1 MTETVSPTTRPE
13 LPFGEPGGLRRPR
26 SAVVLA
32 AGRSARMAGATRHG
46 SKALLRFGGVP
57 LVERVVRRL
66 LALGIDDV
74 YVVVGAH
81 VGPVTAFVNAIAP
94 GRVQAILAEDWR
106 QGSGASLAAAE
117 LYLAEEPLFLCVT
130 TDHLFGEGSLEPLL
144 TAGRPAV
151 LVDHAPS
158 PAVWAEGTRVRL
170 HEGRAVAF
178 SKELT
183 DPAVDCGAFLLSP
196 AVFEAQR
203 VAAREGDH
211 SLAGAV
217 SRFAAHRPL
226 SAVPLPQGAWW
237 FDLDT
242 PADVRSARR
251 AHRRSLAKAS
261 DGPVARYLN
270 RPVSTRVSITI
281 VRLRP
286 HPDLISVIA
295 FLFGVGA
302 AALLWTGMGLAAAI
316 AVQLASIVD
325 GTDGEVARLQNRARA
340 RGALLDGVLDRL
352 ADAAIAAGLA
362 VWALSAGHISQTG
375 AIVLAVAAT
384 ALSLLSMATKDR
396 VSSLGLMAAPEGRL
410 NLLLGG
416 RDGRLLLVALAAL
429 VGKPHWALAAIVGT
443 CGLSLALRLVF
454 VLKAGPRPE

>member
-1 MTETVSPTTRPE
+1 MSETASPRARPE
-13 LPFGEPGGLRRPR
+13 LPLGDAGGLQRPR

-32 AGRSARMAGATRHG
+32 AGLSTRMAGATRHG
-46 SKALLRFGGVP
+46 SKALMRFGGVP

-66 LALGIDDV
+66 LALGIEDV
-74 YVVVGAH
+74 LVVVGAH
-81 VGPVTAFVNAIAP
+81 VRPVTAFVNAIAP
-94 GRVQAILAEDWR
+94 GRVRAILAEDWS
-106 QGSGASLAAAE
+106 QGNGASLAAAE
-117 LYLAEEPLFLCVT
+117 RYLAEEPLFLCVT

-158 PAVWAEGTRVRL
+158 PEVWAEGTRVRL
-170 HEGRAVAF
+170 HGDDAVAF

-183 DPAVDCGAFLLSP
+183 HPAVDCGAFLLSP

-203 VAAREGDH
+203 EAARAGDH

-217 SRFAAHRPL
+217 SRLATRWPL
-226 SAVPLPQGAWW
+226 AAVPLPRGAWW

-242 PADVRSARR
+242 PADVRAARR
-251 AHRRSLAKAS
+251 AHRRSLTKAS

-270 RPVSTRVSITI
+270 RPVSTRVSMAIA
-281 VRLRP
+281 RFRP
-286 HPDLISVIA
+286 HPDVLSVIA
-295 FLFGVGA
+295 FLLGLGG
-302 AALLWTGMGLAAAI
+302 AALLWTGTGPAAAV
-316 AVQLASIVD
+316 AVQLASILD
-325 GTDGEVARLQNRARA
+325 GVDGEVARLQNRARA
-340 RGALLDGVLDRL
+340 QGALLDGVLDRL
-352 ADAAIAAGLA
+352 ADAAVAAGLA
-362 VWALSAGHISQTG
+362 GWALSDGHVPESG

-396 VSSLGLMAAPEGRL
+396 ISSLGLAAAPEGGL

-429 VGKPHWALAAIVGT
+429 AGQPLWALGAIVVT
-443 CGLSLALRLVF
+443 CGLSLVLRLVF
-454 VLKAGPRPE
+454 VLRRASQP